1 MKAIGKL
8 MLFDSNKTIKNR
20 IIYSDTLNE
29 TEFLRTLAKKGM
41 NTLGLRVMNSYDL
54 SLFILS
60 KLGKCEKRKYL
71 SNKEQDFVY
80 CVLYQAKAFND
91 ASNIR
96 SAINSFRDTGKGNT
110 TKELDQYLDKE
121 YVEKRDAIIQAF
133 DGYNQYKKD
142 HNCYDLYDLL
152 YDLKNKAQTLD
163 VEVCYFSDLPYSELA
178 LSVFKQFFDIKAE
191 SFEDILSVNGKKAG
205 FKCFGKNNET
215 SNLVNHINNNSL
227 KLDQCLVVL
236 VDSNDV
242 TDLITT
248 FKKYDIQYTSSLGVP
263 FVQTNVGKLVALIKK
278 MNDLDWG
285 IDAYRALFEAPY
297 FDKDKYTPPLV
308 SKYDYR
314 DFIKFTGWLRPSF
327 DRDLFIVDESLYQKD
342 CANYKV
348 VCQSIQL
355 LCNEINNQTSVYEF
369 VKNNVVDDGN
379 NFEALQQLE
388 QYDLYCKQYGV
399 SFDMIIDNLLNSSIS
414 RHISRSGAIH
424 ICSLDQAF
432 SSIREHVFVL
442 GLDSGFPG
450 NPEENYLIF
459 DDEYE
464 KMGAKQYTSES
475 IVKQKEKLMNLL
487 IDCSSNSYLS
497 YSYCNIIDTK
507 ASNPSSILMNVNMTE
522 FTYENDALSNNR
534 TAITNSNAGK
544 LSDPINT
551 HVSYVYKNVDL
562 LNKVYSPSKIVS
574 YFDIEQRLVFL
585 LETIFDVEEDDEDD
599 PYNVISPID
608 KGNLLH
614 RIVVGFEKKNYSSL
628 DDFVNSGLQ
637 EFDNFLKMKPPITK
651 EAGEN
656 EKEAFKKALRNFFNG
671 DLGNKHLYSE
681 KPLKLQ
687 TIEGIKFIG
696 KFDRL
701 EKDING
707 NIILVDYKTR
717 SGKPTHE
724 PNDPVT
730 CLQGLI
736 YAEMIEQQLGLKVQR
751 CEFRYPF
758 ISKDAR
764 IQIIC
769 DQTNMDK
776 MHEMIAEFRD
786 AIENGDFDVFLTKKS
801 QKHKYIEK
809 YEHLISL
816 IKELKQ

>member
-1 MKAIGKL
+1 ML
-8 MLFDSNKTIKNR
+8 MLFDNNKTIRNR

-29 TEFLRTLAKKGM
+29 TEFLRTLAKQGL

-54 SLFILS
+54 ALYIFS
-60 KLGKCEKRKYL
+60 KIGKCEKRKYL

-80 CVLYQAKAFND
+80 CVISQAKAFND

-110 TKELDQYLDKE
+110 SQELDQYLDKE

-133 DGYNQYKKD
+133 DGYNKYKKD
-142 HNCYDLYDLL
+142 NSCYDLYDLL
-152 YDLKNKAQTLD
+152 YDLKNKSQKLD
-163 VEVCYFSDLPYSELA
+163 LEIYYFGDLPYSELA
-178 LSVFKQFFDIKAE
+178 VSTFKQFFDIKTE
-191 SFEDILSVNGKKAG
+191 SFEDVISVNGKKEG
-205 FKCFGKNNET
+205 FKCFGKNNEI
-215 SNLVNHINNNSL
+215 SNLVNIINKDNL

-236 VDSNDV
+236 VDSNDI
-242 TDLITT
+242 TDLITA
-248 FKKYDIQYTSSLGVP
+248 FKKYDIQYTSSLGIP

-285 IDAYRALFEAPY
+285 IDAYRALFGAPY
-297 FDKDKYTPPLV
+297 FDKSKYTASLV
-308 SKYDYR
+308 SKYDNR

-327 DRDLFIVDESLYQKD
+327 DRDLIVVDESLYQKD
-342 CANYKV
+342 CASAKA

-355 LCNEINNQTSVYEF
+355 LCDEINNQTSVYEF
-369 VKNNVVDDGN
+369 IKNNVVEDGN
-379 NFEALQQLE
+379 NFEALQHLE
-388 QYDLYCKQYGV
+388 QFDLYCKQYGV
-399 SFDMIIDNLLNSSIS
+399 SFDMVIDNLLASSIS

-464 KMGAKQYTSES
+464 KMGAKQYTSEI

-487 IDCSSNSYLS
+487 IDCSCNSYLS

-507 ASNPSSILMNVNMTE
+507 ASNPSSVLMNVQTPE
-522 FTYENDALSNNR
+522 FAYVDDVLSNNCA
-534 TAITNSNAGK
+534 AIKNCNDGK
-544 LSDPINT
+544 LSNPVNSHT
-551 HVSYVYKNVDL
+551 QYTYKNVDL

-585 LETIFDVEEDDEDD
+585 LETIYGVEEDDEDD

-614 RIVVGFEKKNYSSL
+614 RIVIGFDKNNYKSVN
-628 DDFVNSGLQ
+628 DFVNKGLK

-651 EAGEN
+651 EAADN
-656 EKEAFKKALRNFFNG
+656 ERDAFKKALTNLFNG

-681 KPLKLQ
+681 KPLKVQ
-687 TIEGIKFIG
+687 IIEGIKFAG

-701 EKDING
+701 EKDVNG

-724 PNDPVT
+724 PNDPTT

-736 YAEMIEQQLGLKVQR
+736 YAEMIEHQLGLKVQR

-758 ISKDAR
+758 ISKDTR

-769 DQTNMDK
+769 DQANMDK
-776 MHEMIAEFRD
+776 MHELIAEFKD
-786 AIENGDFDVFLTKKS
+786 AIENGYFNVALTKKS

-816 IKELKQ
+816 IEELKK